1 MEFRSGTPGSRDCIT
16 GSVGV
21 SMLESVYYHAS
32 CIPFLSFLRGWQK
45 VICTICVTIG
55 NKAHIRRQ
63 HHDMKGDLRRVN
75 LTHTLPGVT
84 AASDTVCCSKGVMT
98 ATSMAA
104 CWPQHQLG
112 KRMSAWRALQLGTT
126 PGASFL
132 CPRAAVWAARD
143 KWGEGPGGCPKILS
157 TKGHVRWLDPTKAAG
172 EWALHRLN
180 RGC

>member
-1 MEFRSGTPGSRDCIT
+1 MPESNGETTKQVFSRVRRVYRINFLPEEVSYSSDMEPGAQPS
-16 GSVGV
+16 S
-21 SMLESVYYHAS
+21 AS
-32 CIPFLSFLRGWQK
+32 
-45 VICTICVTIG
+45 T

-143 KWGEGPGGCPKILS
+143 K
-157 TKGHVRWLDPTKAAG
+157 
-172 EWALHRLN
+172 
-180 RGC
+180 